1 MLKNSSA
8 IIIGI
13 SISRREDVLEPRH
26 TMGIGPKSM
35 KPVVEPKPLPLIDN
49 ITTTIPSIIKMKP
62 VNASSLGSRVMN

>member
-13 SISRREDVLEPRH
+13 SISRENALEPRH

-49 ITTTIPSIIKMKP
+49 ITTTIPSIIKMNP
-62 VNASSLGSRVMN
+62 VNASSLGSSVMN